1 MEATA
6 VLTVL
11 TLTNVGS
18 VITAGVSLVVMWKS
32 GFFKEEKKEQLV
44 VAKGE
49 TNPEMVKKVDDYYEE
64 YDNPDE
70 DTKHKSIPNTNSYIN
85 NDNKQDYYEENYT
98 QKETEDA
105 YYYTK

>member
-49 TNPEMVKKVDDYYEE
+49 TNPEMVKKVDDYYEV

-70 DTKHKSIPNTNSYIN
+70 DDKHKSIPNTNSYIN

-98 QKETEDA
+98 KKETEDA